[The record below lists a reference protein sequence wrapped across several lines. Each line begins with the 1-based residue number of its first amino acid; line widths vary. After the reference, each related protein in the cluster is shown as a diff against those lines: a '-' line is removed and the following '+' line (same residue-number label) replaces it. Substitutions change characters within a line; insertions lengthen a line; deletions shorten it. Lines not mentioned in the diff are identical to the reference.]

1 MGRKRK
7 NNKIWHALRRFII
20 SAIFLLAVAILIN
33 LAPNYEKSD
42 LNGRINLII
51 NNNNI
56 TKSLKS
62 DILTENNMIYLSF
75 DDTKNFFDEYLLL
88 DGNKIIATSNTKTVS
103 IPIDGEKVYEN
114 GSYIDNKY
122 KIIKKDD
129 KYYLPLNT
137 LSTVYNYEL
146 NYNEEKQIV
155 TIDSLNRKLVSAI
168 SSKASSIKYKPTNLS
183 KTVDK
188 VERGETLYIIQNT
201 EKGEDEKEGK
211 YLKVRTE
218 NGVIGYIKESK
229 LINKEEVR
237 GDLTKEKI
245 DGKVGLV
252 WDYYNQYTA
261 APTRTETIKGADVVL
276 PSFFEVRSDG
286 SLAVNVG
293 NSGKNYINWAKQE
306 NLKVW
311 PVLSNSMLN
320 DLDSMSNILSTFEN
334 RSNLIDNIINELV
347 KIDVDGLYVDFED
360 MYKEDKDNF
369 SRFIIEI
376 APRLREIGMTLS
388 VLLTAP
394 DGSDTWSLCYDRN
407 LIGKVADYVVFM
419 GYDETTGSS
428 KTAGTVAG
436 ANWVELNIRKF
447 LGQEGID
454 KNKVILAIPFYTRLW
469 QETNGNLTSKVVNM
483 KDIVIPEDAKVEWD
497 ENLKQNYI
505 EYKRDNTVYKMWVED
520 EKSISCKL
528 DLVEKYNL
536 AGAGF
541 WEKDREKDTIWDIVE
556 EKLK

>member
-252 WDYYNQYTA
+252 WDYYNQYTV

>member
-88 DGNKIIATSNTKTVS
+88 DENKIIATSNTKTVS

-188 VERGETLYIIQNT
+188 VERGETLYIIQNN

-245 DGKVGLV
+245 DGKVGIV

-454 KNKVILAIPFYTRLW
+454 KSKVILAIPFYTRLW

-483 KDIVIPEDAKVEWD
+483 KDIEIPEDAKVEWD

-505 EYKRDNTVYKMWVED
+505 EYKRDNTIYKMWVED

>member
-7 NNKIWHALRRFII
+7 NKKIWHALRRFII

-483 KDIVIPEDAKVEWD
+483 KDIEIPEDAKVEWD